1 MFKKFVKKTFK
12 NLKKVLKNP
21 GRALKKGLGKIGEA
35 FGKLGP
41 IGTIALS
48 LMLPGLGAAW
58 TTFGNFA
65 AGVSGP
71 MGAVLQGI
79 ATAGNAVGSVY
90 SSITDLVSGTLNKV
104 TGGTFARPGTAGY
117 QAGGS
122 DKLSNWVGTK
132 LDDFRMKAGLPTANI
147 TPDSAMADAAKLGED
162 LANKGFSAPSTIT
175 DADVTLKDGN
185 SLLKKSSTS
194 ITTPKELSSS
204 DIDISFNVD
213 KPTLASVKS
222 QGQTTDIITGFKK
235 DIQFVGNNEL
245 EIQSLTPEYT
255 TVFTSDLTKDQ
266 IYQNNRLLK
275 FQTNLEASNRRILEG
290 VEGNADFSNFDL
302 LQQQTKKL
310 ATVAGGAAAIQTGQ
324 TEEESGGYT
333 PIQITDLPTDVSTS
347 NDYTKAYGTQFAQAG
362 YTGMP
367 SMEGFAQAGFYGGD
381 PYSFSQV
388 LRNNKV
394 AVPTATVRI

>member
-1 MFKKFVKKTFK
+1 MFKKFIKKTFK
-12 NLKKVLKNP
+12 GIKKVLKNP

-147 TPDSAMADAAKLGED
+147 TPDSAMADATKLGDD

-310 ATVAGGAAAIQTGQ
+310 ATVAGGAAAIQTG
-324 TEEESGGYT
+324 EEEQASGGGAPYAVT
-333 PIQITDLPTDVSTS
+333 ELPTDVATS
-347 NDYTKAYGTQFAQAG
+347 NDYTKAYGAQYAQAG
-362 YTGMP
+362 YAGIP

-381 PYSFSQV
+381 PYSFSQI

-394 AVPTATVRI
+394 AVPSATVRV

>member
-255 TVFTSDLTKDQ
+255 TVSTSDLTKDQ
-266 IYQNNRLLK
+266 IYQNNRLSK

>member
-255 TVFTSDLTKDQ
+255 TVSTSDLTKDQ